1 MTHCSLARSPDR
13 ENPIRPDGASARRWL
28 LALLA
33 TVPLALVLGSVAGF
47 TIGRF
52 ATSAPS
58 YRDQR
63 LAQVSG
69 DLRRVDGDYL
79 LALGD
84 SHVAR
89 WHARELCGLPLINA
103 GLHGA
108 TTADADAFL
117 ARLSLPHRPR
127 AIILTVGTNDTN
139 RKRFREPPEA
149 VIRFRHAFRAL
160 LRHVIGRSELVLV
173 ATLPRIEASQ
183 DAVFSTQAAADITAS
198 AEAACRKEATCRV
211 ADRFG
216 DAIPRMDGLHLADYE
231 RAYREIAPAICG
243 AIAGHLT
250 EDLPTGQNV
259 GAGRP

>member
-1 MTHCSLARSPDR
+1 MTHCSLTRSPDR
-13 ENPIRPDGASARRWL
+13 RNPIRPDGASARRWL

-33 TVPLALVLGSVAGF
+33 VVPLALAFGSLAGVA
-47 TIGRF
+47 IGRI
-52 ATSAPS
+52 ANAAPS

-63 LAQVSG
+63 LAQVSA
-69 DLRRVDGDYL
+69 DLRRVDGNYL

-117 ARLSLPHRPR
+117 ARLTLPHPPR
-127 AIILTVGTNDTN
+127 AIILAVGTNDAN

-149 VIRFRHAFRAL
+149 VIRFQHAFRAL
-160 LRHVIGRSELVLV
+160 LRRLVGKSELVIV
-173 ATLPRIEASQ
+173 ATLPRIEPSQ
-183 DAVFSTQAAADITAS
+183 ELVFSGQVAADIAAS
-198 AEAACRKEATCRV
+198 AEAACRTEASCRIE
-211 ADRFG
+211 DRFG
-216 DAIPRMDGLHLADYE
+216 RGMPRMDGLHLADYE
-231 RAYREIAPAICG
+231 RAYRDIAPAICG
-243 AIAGHLT
+243 AIASDRADG
-250 EDLPTGQNV
+250 PPPGQTV